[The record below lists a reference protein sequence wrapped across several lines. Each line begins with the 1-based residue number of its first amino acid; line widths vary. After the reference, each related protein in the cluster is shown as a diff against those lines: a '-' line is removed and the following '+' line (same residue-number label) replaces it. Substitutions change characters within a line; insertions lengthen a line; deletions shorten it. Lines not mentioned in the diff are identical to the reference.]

1 MSENVPPQRRE
12 VVAVALWKD
21 EISDEKQKEIPR
33 PSDNLTRKIK
43 RFLSYHLFSRT
54 PRGIL
59 SGKARLRELRQKYGR
74 IYIFS

>member
-1 MSENVPPQRRE
+1 MSENVPPQRRY
-12 VVAVALWKD
+12 KIIF

-74 IYIFS
+74 IYI

>member
-1 MSENVPPQRRE
+1 MSENVPPQRRYIIIF
-12 VVAVALWKD
+12 

-43 RFLSYHLFSRT
+43 KFLSYHLFSRT

-74 IYIFS
+74 IYI